1 MKVMHGFTEKI
12 SPAIIAV
19 IVVVLIG
26 IVTTAAIVLNN
37 NSNSTSTTDTTGT
50 NSVPSRN
57 SSTKGTYKDGTYSAK
72 GAYSTPGGRES
83 IELTVTLA
91 SNVITTTS
99 LKNNAVSGE
108 AEEYQNKFSSGYKS
122 SVVGKNIDEV
132 FLSRV
137 AGSSLTSNGFNTALE
152 QIKSDAAV

>member
-1 MKVMHGFTEKI
+1 MDSPKKI
-12 SPAIIAV
+12 SPAIIAL

-26 IVTTAAIVLNN
+26 IVATVTIVLNN
-37 NSNSTSTTDTTGT
+37 NSNSTPTTETTGT
-50 NSVPSRN
+50 NSAPSQS

-72 GAYSTPGGRES
+72 GPYSTPGGRES

-91 SNVITTTS
+91 NNIITSTS

-108 AEEYQNKFSSGYKS
+108 AEEYQIKFSSGYKS
-122 SVVGKNIDEV
+122 SVVGKNVDEV

-152 QIKSDAAV
+152 QIKTDAAV